1 MTDFV
6 KTFVH
11 PEDAAALELLKKVP
25 GFDKLMKKVL
35 DLGAERMLYGV
46 NMASKIRI
54 SERQKPE
61 LYHRLVKI
69 CKRLNIDVP
78 ELYLEM
84 NPVPNAYT
92 FGDTRICIVVTSGL
106 LQYLKDD
113 EVDSVLAHECGH
125 ILCHH
130 VLYST
135 MAQIITEGGAA
146 FGLLGPFY
154 LPLEYALLYW
164 SRKSELSADR
174 VGALVSGV
182 DTVVRTQLRLAGGP
196 EEITS
201 DINIEE
207 WASQADSYEDI
218 RTASKW
224 DKFLQI
230 LAVSSLDHPF
240 AAVRVREIMK
250 WTKTDGYQQAF
261 EYIDHHEVTVKNE
274 CPRCHAEVR
283 PEFQYCP
290 YCNNKL

>member
-11 PEDAAALELLKKVP
+11 PEDAAAMELLKKVP
-25 GFDKLMKKVL
+25 GFGKLMKKVL

-61 LYHRLVKI
+61 LYHRLVAI
-69 CKRLNIDVP
+69 CERLNIEVP
-78 ELYLEM
+78 EFYLEM
-84 NPVPNAYT
+84 NPAPNAYT

-135 MAQIITEGGAA
+135 MAQIITAGGAA

-174 VGALVSGV
+174 VSAIVSGA

-201 DINIEE
+201 DIDVEE
-207 WASQADSYEDI
+207 WASQADNYEEI

-224 DKFLQI
+224 D
-230 LAVSSLDHPF
+230 
-240 AAVRVREIMK
+240 
-250 WTKTDGYQQAF
+250 
-261 EYIDHHEVTVKNE
+261 
-274 CPRCHAEVR
+274 
-283 PEFQYCP
+283 
-290 YCNNKL
+290 